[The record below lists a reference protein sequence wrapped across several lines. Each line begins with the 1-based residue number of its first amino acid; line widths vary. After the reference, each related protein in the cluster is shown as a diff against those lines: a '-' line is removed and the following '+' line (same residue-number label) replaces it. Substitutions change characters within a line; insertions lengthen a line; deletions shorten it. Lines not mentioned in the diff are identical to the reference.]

1 MRRAATNES
10 RHWPRQWMSA
20 WWRTTLRVEDGGS
33 IVELAFITPIF
44 CLMFIGAAEFSRLAY
59 FAIEISNAAHAGAAY
74 GAQNHATASDT
85 ADMEQAAI
93 NDAANVSGMTATA
106 THSCVCTNGT
116 AITCANA
123 VTTCVSPARIYEDVI
138 VTTTATIDPIFHYP
152 NVPTKFTMNG
162 NATMQVEK

>member
-1 MRRAATNES
+1 MRRVAMNES
-10 RHWPRQWMSA
+10 VHWQWITAPLRIIPRS
-20 WWRTTLRVEDGGS
+20 EYGGA

-59 FAIEISNAAHAGAAY
+59 FAIEISNAAHAGAAF
-74 GAQNHATASDT
+74 GAQNHATASDAT
-85 ADMEQAAI
+85 DMEQAAV

-106 THSCVCTNGT
+106 THACVCTNGT

-152 NVPTKFTMNG
+152 GVPTKFTMNG

>member
-1 MRRAATNES
+1 MSSTATNES
-10 RHWPRQWMSA
+10 GHWQWIGA
-20 WWRTTLRVEDGGS
+20 PLRIIRRSEYGGA

-74 GAQNHATASDT
+74 GAQNHATASD
-85 ADMEQAAI
+85 AAGMRQAAI
-93 NDAANVSGMTATA
+93 NDAANVSGMTASA
-106 THSCVCTNGT
+106 THVCVCTNGT

-123 VTTCVSPARIYEDVI
+123 ITSCVSPARIYEDVI

-152 NVPTKFTMNG
+152 GVPTTFTMNG